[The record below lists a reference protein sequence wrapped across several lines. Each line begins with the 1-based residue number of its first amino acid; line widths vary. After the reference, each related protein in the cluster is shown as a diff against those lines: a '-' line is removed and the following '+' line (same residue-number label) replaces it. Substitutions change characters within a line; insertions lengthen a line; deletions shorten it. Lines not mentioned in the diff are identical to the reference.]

1 MQHYY
6 LLGSPVNHSLS
17 PAMMNRSFALLG
29 IDATYGLC
37 ETDETRLETVV
48 QSLRSEG
55 ASGWN
60 CTMPVKSAMA
70 SLCDELSTASRIGGA
85 VNTVVNRG
93 GRLFGDT
100 TDGTGFLR
108 AMEEAGCPL
117 PGKKMTLLGTGG
129 AASAILIQAA
139 LSGVREISVFANR
152 PASHKKAET
161 IAEKLRP
168 HTETVITLHSY
179 RDPEELRAEINTSAA
194 LVNATSVGME
204 GGRGEGKSLI
214 PDSTFLRPPLFVYD
228 IIYHPCET
236 PLLGLASSAG
246 CPHANGESMLL
257 YQGAASFFLWT
268 GQEMPV
274 RDIYTHI
281 FRAEK

>member
-6 LLGSPVNHSLS
+6 LLGSPVKHSLS
-17 PAMMNRSFALLG
+17 PAMMNRSFQLLG
-29 IDATYGLC
+29 MDAAYGLQ
-37 ETDETRLETVV
+37 ETNENQLEAVV
-48 QSLRSEG
+48 RSLKAENAG
-55 ASGWN
+55 GWN

-108 AMEEAGCPL
+108 AMEAAGCPL
-117 PGKKMTLLGTGG
+117 PGRKMTLLGTGG

-152 PASHKKAET
+152 PASREKAEA
-161 IAEKLRP
+161 IAESLRP

-179 RDPEELRAEINTSAA
+179 ADPEELRAEISTSAA

-214 PDSTFLRPPLFVYD
+214 PDRSFLRPDLFVYD
-228 IIYHPCET
+228 IIYHPYET
-236 PLLGLASSAG
+236 PLLRLAASAG

-268 GQEMPV
+268 GQKMPV
-274 RDIYTHI
+274 RDIYTHV
-281 FRAEK
+281 FKAGK

>member
-1 MQHYY
+1 MQRYY

-29 IDATYGLC
+29 IDATYGLR
-37 ETDETRLETVV
+37 ETNEDRLEAVV
-48 QSLRSEG
+48 RDLRSEG

-60 CTMPVKSAMA
+60 CTMPVKRRMA
-70 SLCDELSTASRIGGA
+70 ELCDELSTASRIGGA

-93 GRLFGDT
+93 GRLCGDT

-108 AMEEAGCPL
+108 AMENAGCPL

-152 PASHKKAET
+152 PASRGRARG
-161 IAEKLRP
+161 IAEKLKA
-168 HTETVITLHSY
+168 HTDSVITLHGYS
-179 RDPEELRAEINTSAA
+179 DPEELREEIRSSAA

-204 GGRGEGKSLI
+204 GGSGEGRSLI
-214 PDSTFLRPPLFVYD
+214 PDISFLPPSVFVYD
-228 IIYHPCET
+228 IIYHPDET
-236 PLLGLASSAG
+236 PLLRLAKAAG

-257 YQGAASFFLWT
+257 YQGAASFSLWT
-268 GQEMPV
+268 GREMPV
-274 RDIYTHI
+274 RDIYDHI
-281 FRAEK
+281 FNAGK